1 MPKIVD
7 FVGKNRR
14 NINEKK
20 VADVRNLN
28 FAEIDSKLH
37 GDHGETKNRL
47 WSSKKSGFPLQ
58 ATVEEEVDVH
68 RNYLIYS
75 LFKRSIKI
83 PFDLLKKCFK

>member
-1 MPKIVD
+1 LPKIVD

-37 GDHGETKNRL
+37 GDHEETKIRL

-58 ATVEEEVDVH
+58 ATVRDTESKVSALV
-68 RNYLIYS
+68 LS
-75 LFKRSIKI
+75 KIKSTSNVE
-83 PFDLLKKCFK
+83 FG